1 MKSPFER
8 LEETFKELFEG
19 KTSIQEWT
27 KDQPA
32 SIRSLLL
39 EIDRFLASSS
49 SHGDTL
55 SCQFVYYVNQDDFQT
70 FGSESEMESMVSKVM
85 NTLAANR
92 GISFPQNPV
101 VKFVIKRSLLPGQV
115 EIKSV
120 RIKNQ
125 ADGTGS
131 YTAHTSPAQSS
142 DGERVE
148 KATLLLADETI
159 IYLSGSVTNL
169 GRKSNNHIIF
179 DDLRISR
186 NHAQIRHIYEDYI
199 LFDTGSS
206 GGTFVNGERINQ
218 CKLKPG
224 DVISLAGVKLIFSI
238 EEPSLEVTDREIT
251 SEIGPVSKG
260 K

>member
-1 MKSPFER
+1 MKSPLER
-8 LEETFKELFEG
+8 LEASFKELFEG
-19 KTSIQEWT
+19 KSSIQEWT

-32 SIRSLLL
+32 AIRSLLL

-49 SHGDTL
+49 SHSDTL
-55 SCQFVYYVNQDDFQT
+55 SCQFVYYVNQDDFLVY
-70 FGSESEMESMVSKVM
+70 GSESDMESMVSKVM
-85 NTLAANR
+85 NTLAAGH
-92 GISFPQNPV
+92 GISFPQNPT

-120 RIKNQ
+120 RTKNQ
-125 ADGTGS
+125 TDGTGS
-131 YTAHTSPAQSS
+131 YTAHTSPAQSP
-142 DGERVE
+142 EAETVE
-148 KATLLLADETI
+148 KAALLLADETI
-159 IYLSGSVTNL
+159 IYLSGPVTNL

-186 NHAQIRHIYEDYI
+186 NHAQIRHIYEDYV

-218 CKLKPG
+218 WKLKPG
-224 DVISLAGVKLIFSI
+224 DVISLAGVKLIFSL
-238 EEPSLEVTDREIT
+238 EGPSMEVAESEIT
-251 SEIGPVSKG
+251 SEIGPALKG